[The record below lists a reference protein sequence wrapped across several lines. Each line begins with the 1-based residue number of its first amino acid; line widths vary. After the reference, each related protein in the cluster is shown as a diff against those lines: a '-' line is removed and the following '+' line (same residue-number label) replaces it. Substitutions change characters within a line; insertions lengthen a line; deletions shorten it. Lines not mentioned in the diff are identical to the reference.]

1 MSLDSTVMAMAT
13 DSAAKFLARGK
24 VTAKR
29 GVGGIVF
36 KPTGTTYE
44 LFLEGV
50 GYDGPIDIPVE
61 LMITLQA
68 RKLWTVPTGG
78 NFIEPIFGK
87 PRTIQGRV
95 KAIVGQTLVVQA
107 GIPLHVQL
115 PASDSAVDL
124 NNGAV
129 TVGHLVNVMVMP
141 GASYRWETPISKAV

>member
-1 MSLDSTVMAMAT
+1 MAI

-24 VTAKR
+24 VTDKR

-44 LFLEGV
+44 LFLEGA
-50 GYDGPIDIPVE
+50 GYDGPLNIPVQ

-68 RKLWTVPTGG
+68 RKLWTVPSGG

-95 KAIVGQTLVVQA
+95 KAIQGQTLVVQA
-107 GIPLHVQL
+107 GIPLHVRL
-115 PASDSAVDL
+115 PAGDSAIDL
-124 NNGAV
+124 NSGAV
-129 TVGHLVNVMVMP
+129 TVDHLVNVMVMP
-141 GASYRWETPISKAV
+141 GASYRWEQPVSSVV